1 MQERTL
7 QELLSEA
14 GVSQIELTQILNLS
28 ESQISLLVN
37 AKRRMSIDYA
47 AIIANR
53 LDTTIDTVFAALNI
67 ARLKRNE
74 K

>member
-7 QELLSEA
+7 QELLNEA
-14 GVSQIELTQILNLS
+14 GISQIELTQILNLS

-53 LDTTIDTVFAALNI
+53 LGTTIDAVFAALNI